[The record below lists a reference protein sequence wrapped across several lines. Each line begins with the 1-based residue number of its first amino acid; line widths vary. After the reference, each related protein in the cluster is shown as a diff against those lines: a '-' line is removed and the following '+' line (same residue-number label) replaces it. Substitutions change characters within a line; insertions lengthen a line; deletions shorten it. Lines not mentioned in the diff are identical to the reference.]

1 MRVLLFGA
9 SGMVGGGVLR
19 ECLLAPDVEQVV
31 SIGRSALP
39 MEDAKLIQAIYPA
52 FAADPSAISD
62 DDLRGVD
69 ACFFCLGVSAAGM
82 SEDQYTALTFRLTV
96 AVAER
101 LAQLSP
107 QATFLYVSGAGS
119 DSSEQGSSMW
129 ARVRGKTE
137 NALLRLPLKRVHVLR
152 PAVIQPLNNAV
163 SKTSS
168 YRIFYKVLGPLLT
181 VGRRLFPT
189 RVLSTEVIGQAMLQI
204 ARHGAPVPV
213 LEAEAIYNVSLPAGV
228 AHQSGVVR

>member
-1 MRVLLFGA
+1 MRVLIFGA

-31 SIGRSALP
+31 SIGRSAIP
-39 MEDAKLIQAIYPA
+39 IEDAKLVQAVRPT
-52 FAADPSAISD
+52 FATDPSTIPD

-69 ACFFCLGVSAAGM
+69 ACFFCLGVSSAGM
-82 SEDQYTALTFRLTV
+82 SEEQYTALTFRLTV

-107 QATFLYVSGAGS
+107 QATFVYVSGAGA
-119 DSSEQGSSMW
+119 DSTEQGASMW

-137 NALLRLPLKRVHVLR
+137 NTLLHLPLKRVHILR
-152 PAVIQPLNNAV
+152 PAFIQPLNNAV
-163 SKTSS
+163 SKTDS
-168 YRIFYKVLGPLLT
+168 YRIFYKAVGPLLT
-181 VGRRLFPT
+181 VGRKLFPE

-204 ARHGAPVPV
+204 ARLGAPVPV
-213 LEAEAIYNVSLPAGV
+213 LEAGAIYNVSLPTSAASQCGV
-228 AHQSGVVR
+228 AR